1 MVQADSV
8 PTLIRAPITGAPS
21 NSSTKRRSADR
32 RYFIGGSD
40 TRIIMGDDEGA
51 LLQLWREKRGRS
63 SQKTYRAISSSNLA
77 R

>member
-8 PTLIRAPITGAPS
+8 PTLNRAPITGAPS

-40 TRIIMGDDEGA
+40 TRIIMGDDEPSSGSGA
-51 LLQLWREKRGRS
+51 KSGGRS